1 MRKLTAIAATAL
13 ALFISPMSGMAKDG
27 KVVIG
32 LAMPSQIVERFVR
45 DKDFFVEAAR
55 ARGDEVLV
63 QIADEDQ
70 AKQNAQVENLI
81 AQGIDVLVINPHD
94 SAAAATAVA
103 SAKAAGIPVVSYVR
117 LVTDAAVDAW
127 VADDFFATGEI
138 QGQYL
143 ADRVPKGN
151 YILLHGAPED
161 FVSTLFYDGAMSK
174 LQPLIDRGDIKVI
187 VDQAA
192 KAWQPTNALA
202 IVENGLTISDN
213 KIDAVLSPN
222 DGLAGGAIEALAAQN
237 LAGKVVVTGGDAG
250 LDAAKRIVAGTQSMT
265 VYRDIK
271 ALAETA
277 VIVAE
282 RLARKEPLADLVQ
295 RNVNNGQVDVPS
307 IFGKAVAVDKTN
319 LDSILIDSG
328 FQKRQDVYGK

>member
-1 MRKLTAIAATAL
+1 MSKYAVVAAL
-13 ALFISPMSGMAKDG
+13 ALTTILSPINAMAEDG
-27 KVVIG
+27 KIKIG

-45 DKDFFVEAAR
+45 DKDFFVAAAE

-70 AKQNAQVENLI
+70 AKQNSQVENLI

-117 LVTDAAVDAW
+117 LVTDAQVDAW
-127 VADDFFATGEI
+127 VADDFYATGEI

-143 ADRVPKGN
+143 VDHVPQGN

-161 FVSTLFYDGAMSK
+161 FVSTLFYSGAMSK
-174 LQPLIDRGDIKVI
+174 LQPLIDKGDIKVV

-202 IVENGLTISDN
+202 IVENGLTLADN
-213 KIDAVLSPN
+213 KIDAILSPN

-271 ALAETA
+271 SLAETA
-277 VIVAE
+277 VVVAE
-282 RLARKEPLADLVQ
+282 KLARQESIAEMVQKEVD
-295 RNVNNGQVDVPS
+295 NGAVKVPS
-307 IFGKAVAVDKTN
+307 VFGEAVGVDKAN
-319 LDSILIDSG
+319 LDAVLIDSG
-328 FQKRQDVYGK
+328 FQKREEVYGQ